1 MMMTNNKT
9 SKGLRIIFMGTPG
22 FAVESLR
29 ALVNDRRNIAAVIT
43 GPDKP
48 AGRGQVLKSPP
59 VKVFA
64 LEKNLKV
71 LQPENLKSEDFI
83 SQIRALNAD
92 LQVVVAFRILPEVVW
107 AMPKLGTFNLHASL
121 LPDYRG
127 AAPINWAI
135 INGETVTGV
144 TTFFIDHNIDTGR
157 IIFQEKVGIGPDENA
172 GELHDRLMKAGAA
185 LVIKTIY
192 AIERGDCKPVEQSA
206 LATGKEIKAAP
217 KIYKED
223 CKINW
228 SDNIRNI
235 YNFIRGLS
243 PYPAAWTELVS
254 PAGER
259 LSFKIFECGII
270 MTDKK
275 IEAGSIESDGRSFL
289 RIALQGG
296 YLYIKKLQLAGRNK
310 MEIKEFLKGFKDPQS
325 YRIFMQ

>member
-22 FAVESLR
+22 FAVESLK
-29 ALVNDRRNIAAVIT
+29 ALINDGRNVVAVIT

-64 LEKNLKV
+64 LENNLKV

-83 SQIRALNAD
+83 SELRALNAD
-92 LQVVVAFRILPEVVW
+92 LQVVVAFRIMPEAVW
-107 AMPKLGTFNLHASL
+107 SMPRLGTFNLHASL

-135 INGETVTGV
+135 INGETETGV
-144 TTFFIDHNIDTGR
+144 TTFFIDQNIDTGR
-157 IIFQEKVGIGPDENA
+157 IIFQEKLSIGPDENA
-172 GELHDRLMKAGAA
+172 GGLHDRLMKAGAA
-185 LVIKTIY
+185 LVVKTVD
-192 AIERGDCKPVEQSA
+192 AIERSDCKPVDQSA
-206 LATGKEIKAAP
+206 LFTGREIKAAP
-217 KIYKED
+217 KIYKEN

-228 SDNIRNI
+228 SDNIGNI

-254 PAGER
+254 PSGDS
-259 LSFKIFECGII
+259 LSFKIFEAGIL
-270 MTDKK
+270 MSDKK
-275 IEAGSIESDGRSFL
+275 AEAGSIESDGRSFL
-289 RIALQGG
+289 RIAVQGG
-296 YLYIKKLQLAGRNK
+296 YLYIKKLQLAGRNR
-310 MEIKEFLKGFKDPQS
+310 MEIKEFLKGFKNPES
-325 YRIFMQ
+325 YRIFKQ

>member
-9 SKGLRIIFMGTPG
+9 SKDLRIIFMGTPG
-22 FAVESLR
+22 FAVESLK
-29 ALVNDRRNIAAVIT
+29 ALVNNRHNVAAVIT

-64 LEKNLKV
+64 LENNLKV

-83 SQIRALNAD
+83 SQLRALNAD

-107 AMPKLGTFNLHASL
+107 AMPRLGTFNLHASL

-135 INGETVTGV
+135 INGEKVTGV
-144 TTFFIDHNIDTGR
+144 TTFFIDQNIDTGR
-157 IIFQEKVGIGPDENA
+157 IIFQEKLGIGPDENA
-172 GELHDRLMKAGAA
+172 GELHDRLMKAGAT
-185 LVIKTIY
+185 LVIKTVD
-192 AIERGDCKPVEQSA
+192 AIERGDCKPIDQSA
-206 LATGKEIKAAP
+206 LDKGREIKAAP

-228 SDNIRNI
+228 SDNISSI

-243 PYPAAWTELVS
+243 PYPGAWTEFVS

-259 LSFKIFECGII
+259 LSLKIFESGIL
-270 MTDKK
+270 MTEKK
-275 IEAGSIESDGRSFL
+275 TGAGSIESDGRSFL
-289 RIALQGG
+289 RIAVQGG

-325 YRIFMQ
+325 YRINMP

>member
-29 ALVNDRRNIAAVIT
+29 ALVDDGRNVVAVIT

-48 AGRGQVLKSPP
+48 AGRGQILKSPP

-71 LQPENLKSEDFI
+71 LQPENLKSENFI
-83 SQIRALNAD
+83 SELRALNAD
-92 LQVVVAFRILPEVVW
+92 LQVVVAFRILPEVIW

-144 TTFFIDHNIDTGR
+144 TTFFIDQNIDTGS
-157 IIFQEKVGIGPDENA
+157 IIFQEKLNIGPDENA

-185 LVIKTIY
+185 LVIKTVD
-192 AIERGDCKPVEQSA
+192 AIGRSDCKPVDQSA
-206 LATGKEIKAAP
+206 LVTGGEIKAAP

-228 SDNIRNI
+228 SDDIGKI

-243 PYPAAWTELVS
+243 PYPAAWAELVS
-254 PAGER
+254 PAGDK
-259 LSFKIFECGII
+259 LSFKIFESGII

-275 IEAGSIESDGRSFL
+275 TEAGSIESDGRSFL
-289 RIALQGG
+289 RIAVQGG

-310 MEIKEFLKGFKDPQS
+310 MEIKEFLKGFKEPQS

>member
-22 FAVESLR
+22 FAVESLK
-29 ALVNDRRNIAAVIT
+29 ALINDGHNVVAVIT
-43 GPDKP
+43 GTDKP

-64 LEKNLKV
+64 LENNLKV
-71 LQPENLKSEDFI
+71 LQPENLKGEDFI
-83 SQIRALNAD
+83 SELRALNAD
-92 LQVVVAFRILPEVVW
+92 LQVVVAFRILPEAVW
-107 AMPKLGTFNLHASL
+107 AMPRLGTFNLHASL

-144 TTFFIDHNIDTGR
+144 TTFFIDQNIDTGR
-157 IIFQEKVGIGPDENA
+157 IIFQEKLNIGPDENA
-172 GELHDRLMKAGAA
+172 GELHDRLMRAGAA
-185 LVIKTIY
+185 LVIKTVD
-192 AIERGDCKPVEQSA
+192 AIERGDCKPVDQSA
-206 LATGKEIKAAP
+206 LFTGREIKAAP
-217 KIYKED
+217 KIYKEG

-235 YNFIRGLS
+235 YNLIRGLS

-254 PAGER
+254 PAGDS
-259 LSFKIFECGII
+259 LSFKIFEAGII

-275 IEAGSIESDGRSFL
+275 TEAGSIESDGRSFL
-289 RIALQGG
+289 RIAVQGG

-310 MEIKEFLKGFKDPQS
+310 MEIKEFLKGFKEPQS

>member
-22 FAVESLR
+22 FAVESLK
-29 ALVNDRRNIAAVIT
+29 ALINDGRNIIAVVT

-48 AGRGQVLKSPP
+48 AGRGQVMKSPP

-64 LEKNLKV
+64 LENNLKV

-83 SQIRALNAD
+83 SEIRALNAD
-92 LQVVVAFRILPEVVW
+92 LQVVVAFRILPEAVW
-107 AMPKLGTFNLHASL
+107 AMPRLGTFNLHASL

-135 INGETVTGV
+135 INGEKVTGV
-144 TTFFIDHNIDTGR
+144 TTFFIDQNIDTGS
-157 IIFQEKVGIGPDENA
+157 IIFQEKLSIGQDENA
-172 GELHDRLMKAGAA
+172 GELHDRLMRAGAA
-185 LVIKTIY
+185 LVVKTVD
-192 AIERGDCKPVEQSA
+192 AIERGDCKPVDQSA
-206 LATGKEIKAAP
+206 LFTGREIKAAP
-217 KIYKED
+217 KIYKEG

-254 PAGER
+254 KAGDS
-259 LSFKIFECGII
+259 LSFKIFEAGII
-270 MTDKK
+270 ISDKK
-275 IEAGSIESDGRSFL
+275 TEAGSIESDGKTFL
-289 RIALQGG
+289 RIAVQGG
-296 YLYIKKLQLAGRNK
+296 YLDIKELQLAGRNK
-310 MEIKEFLKGFKDPQS
+310 MEIKEFLKGFKDPES
-325 YRIFMQ
+325 YRILME

>member
-22 FAVESLR
+22 FAVESLK
-29 ALVNDRRNIAAVIT
+29 ALINDGRNVVAVIT

-64 LEKNLKV
+64 LENNLKV

-83 SQIRALNAD
+83 SELRALNAD
-92 LQVVVAFRILPEVVW
+92 LQVVVAFRIMPEAVW
-107 AMPKLGTFNLHASL
+107 SMPRLGTFNLHASL

-144 TTFFIDHNIDTGR
+144 TTFFIDQNIDTGR
-157 IIFQEKVGIGPDENA
+157 IIFQEKLSIGPDENA
-172 GELHDRLMKAGAA
+172 GGLHDRLMKAGAA
-185 LVIKTIY
+185 LVVKTVD
-192 AIERGDCKPVEQSA
+192 AIERSDCKPVDQSA
-206 LATGKEIKAAP
+206 LFTGREIKAAP
-217 KIYKED
+217 KIYKEN

-228 SDNIRNI
+228 SDNIGNI

-254 PAGER
+254 PSGDS
-259 LSFKIFECGII
+259 LSFKIFEAGIL
-270 MTDKK
+270 MSDKK
-275 IEAGSIESDGRSFL
+275 AEAGSIESDGRSFL
-289 RIALQGG
+289 RIAVQGG
-296 YLYIKKLQLAGRNK
+296 YLYIKKLQLAGRNR
-310 MEIKEFLKGFKDPQS
+310 MEIKEFLKGFKNPES
-325 YRIFMQ
+325 YRIFKQ